1 MKHYTVCYYDSQH
14 HKQSICAYANDC
26 YEARQVA
33 IESVRFIHEHPN
45 TINHILMEHYSKFV
59 KDSIPIKD
67 LYIKTALK

>member
-14 HKQSICAYANDC
+14 HKQAICAYANDC

-45 TINHILMEHYSKFV
+45 TINHILMEH
-59 KDSIPIKD
+59 
-67 LYIKTALK
+67 